1 VETPRLIQQRGE
13 RSYLPDVGSQVS
25 FDEGVGRRTRGI
37 IHECTRYHTGTPNE
51 TVVLVVPEFFG
62 P

>member
-1 VETPRLIQQRGE
+1 VASE
-13 RSYLPDVGSQVS
+13 SYLPDAGSQVS

-37 IHECTRYHTGTPNE
+37 IHECTRYHTGTPND
-51 TVVLVVPEFFG
+51 TVVLVVLEFFG